1 MKRPAAVT
9 FDLWRTLIFEYGKK
23 ENSEQ
28 RRELRAEYAAD
39 YLNGIGKSVQK
50 SVIYDTFNALTDDIT
65 AGHDNG
71 FDKHFGEWIHLG
83 LSRIDPELPD
93 RIGLTGLVEVGN
105 AIDKAFIDSPP
116 TLIEGS
122 VEILEA
128 IRRRGLGVG
137 LVTNT
142 GLTSGTTFRYW
153 FERIGLSGI
162 FHHIAYSN
170 ELGIA
175 KPDRLIFDVTLR
187 TLDAP
192 PERALHVGDNLH
204 TDVAGATAIGMSTVW
219 VTGDSQPGPVAAEAN
234 ANPDYTIKSVLDLPP
249 VIDEWLEK
257 LGS

>member
-1 MKRPAAVT
+1 MFADPDAPGIT
-9 FDLWRTLIFEYGKK
+9 FDLWRTLIFEFGKK
-23 ENSEQ
+23 ENSAR
-28 RRELRAEYAAD
+28 RRELRAEYAVD
-39 YLNGIGKSVQK
+39 YLKRIGESVEK
-50 SVIYDTFNALTDDIT
+50 PVFYDTFNALSDDIT
-65 AGHDNG
+65 AGHDDG
-71 FDKHFGEWIHLG
+71 VDKHFGEWIHLG
-83 LSRIDPELPD
+83 LSRIDPELPE
-93 RIGLTGLVEVGN
+93 RIGLIGLVKVGN

-122 VEILEA
+122 LKILEA

-142 GLTSGTTFRYW
+142 GLTSGTAFRYW
-153 FERIGLSGI
+153 FEQIGLAGI

-187 TLDAP
+187 TLGAP

-204 TDVAGATAIGMSTVW
+204 TDVAGAAAIGMSTVW
-219 VTGDSQPGPVAAEAN
+219 VKGDAWPEPKMTAK
-234 ANPDYTIKSVLDLPP
+234 PDFTIETVLELPP
-249 VIDEWLEK
+249 VIDQWLES